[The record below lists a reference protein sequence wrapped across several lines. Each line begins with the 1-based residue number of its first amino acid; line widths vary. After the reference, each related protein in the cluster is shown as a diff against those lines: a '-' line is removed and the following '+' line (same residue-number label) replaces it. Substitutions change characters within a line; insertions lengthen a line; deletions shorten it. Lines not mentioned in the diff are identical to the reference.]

1 MHNGCDKC
9 RPSGGKA
16 INWDHLEQ
24 IASRKGMEFEDVL
37 YICLECRGHWFYQW
51 WEEERYDG
59 SEWGDIYEQLFT
71 ISEKETLQLEK
82 KYLEMDEDLIAEKKN
97 YGEKMGGDFGK
108 ELAEGLQGKPVPHSM
123 FRSGRQVY
131 NMKELKWEEGSQ

>member
-51 WEEERYDG
+51 WDEERDDMFG
-59 SEWGDIYEQLFT
+59 TYELRC
-71 ISEKETLQLEK
+71 SRNGVE
-82 KYLEMDEDLIAEKKN
+82 LI
-97 YGEKMGGDFGK
+97 KM
-108 ELAEGLQGKPVPHSM
+108 
-123 FRSGRQVY
+123 
-131 NMKELKWEEGSQ
+131 